1 MMHAHQIP
9 HRAED
14 LHDRLFRLFQDKALL
29 LSTEQLQAI
38 RASLDQVVNYHA
50 TVGVLGKTGAGK
62 SALCNAL
69 FGKDVA
75 EVSDIDACTRAPQEI
90 TLSLKQGKGISLI
103 DMPGVGESEQRDA
116 EYAALYRRLL
126 PELDLVLWVIKGD
139 DRALSVDQRFYH
151 NVVLPLIQAGS
162 LPVVFVIS
170 QVDKIEPFREWD
182 WKQNRP
188 SPCQTRNIDAKL
200 TALHRTFGI
209 ARSQLCAVS
218 AEEAYGL
225 VELVETIVSTLPD
238 EKKWSFTREAHQDT
252 VSAQARQVS
261 EQGLWETI
269 KGRVAEI
276 LQGGWERVSV
286 AVGSLVEMWWRSRG

>member
-14 LHDRLFRLFQDKALL
+14 LHNRLFQLFQDKALL
-29 LSTEQLQAI
+29 LSTKQLQAI

-188 SPCQTRNIDAKL
+188 GPCQTRNIDAKL
-200 TALHRTFGI
+200 TALHRAFGI

-238 EKKWSFTREAHQDT
+238 EKKWSFTREARQDT
-252 VSAQARQVS
+252 VSAQARLVS

-276 LQGGWERVSV
+276 LQDGWERVSV
-286 AVGSLVEMWWRSRG
+286 AVGGLVERWWRSRG